1 MLPYLLLFIF
11 DAMYQFAIIGC
22 GRISKRHAENIQ
34 KVGVLK
40 AVCDVVPEKAN
51 ELAAAHNAKAYYNI
65 DDLLANEQEVD
76 IVSICTPNGLHAE
89 HSIKAMRAGKH
100 VLCEKP
106 LSISTALALEMI
118 ETEKSTG
125 KKLFVVKSTR
135 YNPLFQD
142 LKKQLSQNALGQIY
156 SFHLSCLW
164 NRPKEYYM
172 DWKGKAALDGGTL
185 FTQFSHYIDATLWLF
200 GDVEEAKG
208 FKTNAAHEGVIEF
221 EDTGAVALKMNNGAL
236 GTLHWSV
243 NAFKKN
249 HEIALTIIAEKGTIR
264 IAGEYFNEV
273 QYIQTENEIKFSAP
287 LNEANNYS
295 FYKGSMSNHDE
306 VYAHLLRVLRHDDKS
321 FTGGLE
327 GLKTVEAI
335 EKIYKAAANV

>member
-1 MLPYLLLFIF
+1 
-11 DAMYQFAIIGC
+11 MYQFAIIGC
-22 GRISKRHAENIQ
+22 GRISKRHAENICR
-34 KVGVLK
+34 VGKLT
-40 AVCDVVPEKAN
+40 AVCDIVSERAN
-51 ELAAAHNAKAYYNI
+51 ELASAYNIKAYCNI
-65 DDLLANEQEVD
+65 DELLAIEKGID

-89 HSIKAMRAGKH
+89 HSIKSLQSGKH

-106 LSISTALALEMI
+106 LSISVSSALKMI
-118 ETEKSTG
+118 DAEKAAN

-135 YNPLFQD
+135 YNPLFGD
-142 LKKQLSQNALGQIY
+142 LKKEIEKNALGKIY

-164 NRPKEYYM
+164 NRPKAYYI
-172 DWKGKAALDGGTL
+172 DWKGTLNLDGGTL

-200 GDVEEAKG
+200 GEIDEVKG
-208 FKTNAAHEGVIEF
+208 YKANAAHKAVIEF
-221 EDTGAVALKMNNGAL
+221 EDTGAVALKMKNKMI

-243 NAFKKN
+243 NAYKKN

-273 QYIQTENEIKFSAP
+273 QYLQTEKEIQFSTAK
-287 LNEANNYS
+287 NEANSYS

-306 VYAHLLRVLRHDDKS
+306 VYDHLLRVLENDDNS
-321 FTGGLE
+321 FTGAID

-335 EKIYKAAANV
+335 EKIYKAVEEVSK

>member
-1 MLPYLLLFIF
+1 
-11 DAMYQFAIIGC
+11 MYQFAIIGC

-34 KVGVLK
+34 RVGSLR
-40 AVCDVVPEKAN
+40 AVCDIVPEKAN
-51 ELAAAHNAKAYYNI
+51 ELAAAFNAKAYYNI
-65 DDLLANEQEVD
+65 DDLLTNEKDID
-76 IVSICTPNGLHAE
+76 IVAVCTPNGLHAE
-89 HSIKAMRAGKH
+89 HSIKAMQSGKH

-106 LSISTALALEMI
+106 LSISTVSALEMI
-118 ETEKSTG
+118 DVEKNTG

-142 LKKQLSQNALGQIY
+142 LKRELDKQALGKIY

-164 NRPKEYYM
+164 NRPKEYYI

-185 FTQFSHYIDATLWLF
+185 FTQFSHYIDAALWLF
-200 GDVEEAKG
+200 GELEEAKG
-208 FKTNAAHEGVIEF
+208 YKMNAAHEGAIEF
-221 EDTGAVALKMNNGAL
+221 EDTGTAALKMKNGAI

-249 HEIALTIIAEKGTIR
+249 HEIALTIIAEKGTVR
-264 IAGEYFNEV
+264 IGGEYFNEV
-273 QYIQTENEIKFSAP
+273 QYLQTANEIKFSTP
-287 LNEANNYS
+287 KNEANNYS

-306 VYAHLLRVLRHDDKS
+306 VYDHLIRVLENDDHS
-321 FTGGLE
+321 FTGAAE

-335 EKIYKAAANV
+335 EKIYKAAQNV